1 MSTPC
6 LHADL
11 KPLDVAHADFQL
23 MQLLLQVSVF
33 LGHLFVLGLP
43 LISSLL

>member
-1 MSTPC
+1 M
-6 LHADL
+6 HADL

-23 MQLLLQVSVF
+23 VQLLLQVIVL
-33 LGHLFVLGLP
+33 LGHLLVLALP